1 MENININTR
10 SRQKQAIFK
19 KNINQKARKKV
30 EAGSNC
36 TRDLKMGD
44 SPCIFLK

>member
-1 MENININTR
+1 MENIDINTR

-19 KNINQKARKKV
+19 KNINQKARKKL
-30 EAGSNC
+30 EAGPNC
-36 TRDLKMGD
+36 ARDLKMGE